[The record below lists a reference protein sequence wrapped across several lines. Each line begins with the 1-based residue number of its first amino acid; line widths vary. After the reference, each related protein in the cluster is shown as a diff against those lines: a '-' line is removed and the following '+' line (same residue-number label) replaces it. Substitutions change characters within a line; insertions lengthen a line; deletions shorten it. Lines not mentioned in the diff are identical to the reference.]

1 MSPSQSAPYGAAS
14 SPIGG
19 AKGCVGSGTL
29 NNNLSF
35 CWGKPAGTK
44 HFLSRRQKTVEFLKN
59 ICYNTLNQ
67 TCRISSLVEWS
78 LPKPQRR
85 VRFPYPAPPQN
96 DLLRQVVFLLLQ
108 GQHRAMGAADFGGSF
123 VPIVQYKKWEIHTVF
138 PHFSYFRLEQNL
150 SPNLLT
156 PLRGVA
162 QELSLYFSG
171 GLCYN
176 DSIFSFSGHAVRKG
190 TFTTWI
196 T

>member
-44 HFLSRRQKTVEFLKN
+44 HFLFRRQKTVEFLKN

-108 GQHRAMGAADFGGSF
+108 WQHRAMGAADFGGSF

-150 SPNLLT
+150 SPNLLA

>member
-123 VPIVQYKKWEIHTVF
+123 VPIVQYKNGKYIQYSRIFHTF
-138 PHFSYFRLEQNL
+138 AWSKISRRISLPHYAVLPKNYRCISVVDCAIM
-150 SPNLLT
+150 T
-156 PLRGVA
+156 
-162 QELSLYFSG
+162 LYFHSPAMLSG
-171 GLCYN
+171 KEHSQHG
-176 DSIFSFSGHAVRKG
+176 
-190 TFTTWI
+190 
-196 T
+196 